1 MGVMRDMPLAKY
13 IHDARVCLHSGDGN
27 SDARLR
33 VAEEIAGYR
42 RESLGVMALAG
53 E

>member
-13 IHDARVCLHSGDGN
+13 VHDARVCMHSGDGN
-27 SDARLR
+27 TDARLR

-42 RESLGVMALAG
+42 RADQRAMRLAG

>member
-1 MGVMRDMPLAKY
+1 MGVMRDMPLTKY
-13 IHDARVCLHSGDGN
+13 IHDARVCQHSGDGN

-42 RESLGVMALAG
+42 RPGQRAMALAG